1 MLKSAITVEDVITLL
16 NEAVA
21 LDRPA
26 MAALLANR
34 VPCTA
39 ALADHSTIQVQA
51 QHGGYHVGLLGIIN
65 GIFGIDDDGKG
76 PICYVFTDGQLQRF
90 AKTPANYG
98 SSN

>member
-1 MLKSAITVEDVITLL
+1 MRKSSVTVDDAIALL

-34 VPCTA
+34 VPCND
-39 ALADHSTIQVQA
+39 ALADHPTIQVQA

-65 GIFGIDDDGKG
+65 GLFGVDDEGKG
-76 PICYVFTDGQLQRF
+76 PICYVFADGHLQGF
-90 AKTPANYG
+90 AKTP
-98 SSN
+98 

>member
-1 MLKSAITVEDVITLL
+1 MYKLSITVDEAIALL

-34 VPCTA
+34 VPCNE
-39 ALADHSTIQVQA
+39 ALADHPSIQVQA

-65 GIFGIDDDGKG
+65 GLFGVDDEGKG
-76 PICYVFTDGQLQRF
+76 LICYVFADGHLQGF
-90 AKTPANYG
+90 AKTP
-98 SSN
+98 

>member
-1 MLKSAITVEDVITLL
+1 MRKPAITVDDAIGLL

-34 VPCTA
+34 VPCNA
-39 ALADHSTIQVQA
+39 AFADHPTIQVQA

-65 GIFGIDDDGKG
+65 GLFGVDDDGKG
-76 PICYVFTDGQLQRF
+76 PICSVFTDGQLQEF
-90 AKTPANYG
+90 AKTPAN
-98 SSN
+98 

>member
-1 MLKSAITVEDVITLL
+1 MVKPAITVVDVITLL

-34 VPCTA
+34 VPCNV
-39 ALADHSTIQVQA
+39 ALADHPAIQVQA

-65 GIFGIDDDGKG
+65 GLFGTDDDGKG
-76 PICYVFTDGQLQRF
+76 PICSIFADGHLQGFKR
-90 AKTPANYG
+90 TPG
-98 SSN
+98 SGK